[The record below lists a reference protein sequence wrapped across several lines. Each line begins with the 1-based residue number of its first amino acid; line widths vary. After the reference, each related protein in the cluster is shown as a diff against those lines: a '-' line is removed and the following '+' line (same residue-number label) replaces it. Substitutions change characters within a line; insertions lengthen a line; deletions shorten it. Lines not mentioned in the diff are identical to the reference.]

1 MNTSTDPNRGFFF
14 AVTLL
19 LIAGLVLWGLGNVT
33 ELSALHSSGIVA
45 MGAVVV
51 VSIVAVVPAVFF
63 LAWLE

>member
-1 MNTSTDPNRGFFF
+1 MNTSTHPNRGFFF

-19 LIAGLVLWGLGNVT
+19 LIAGLVVLGLGNVT
-33 ELSALHSSGIVA
+33 ELSALHPSGIVA

-51 VSIVAVVPAVFF
+51 VSILAVAPAVLF